1 MPYGGII
8 NNNIL
13 YELIEWTWQE
23 KGMTVPI
30 GLLVTKGK
38 GKILHS
44 KGKRLS
50 DQNFALYSYRFF

>member
-13 YELIEWTWQE
+13 YELIEWTRQE

-30 GLLVTKGK
+30 GFSVTKGK
-38 GKILHS
+38 GMMLHS
-44 KGKRLS
+44 
-50 DQNFALYSYRFF
+50 